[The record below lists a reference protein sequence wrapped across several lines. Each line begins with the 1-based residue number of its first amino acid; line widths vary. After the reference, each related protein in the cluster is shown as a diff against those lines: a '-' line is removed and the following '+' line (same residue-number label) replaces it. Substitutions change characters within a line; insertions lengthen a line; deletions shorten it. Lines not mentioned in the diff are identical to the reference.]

1 MLKVLI
7 NYWMESKEVVEIA
20 IFNRKLINFG
30 IIKAFKKAPI
40 LSSAVLQSLELPF
53 RYVILI
59 LYKTTARKPFIN
71 KQH

>member
-7 NYWMESKEVVEIA
+7 NYWMVSKRVVEIA
-20 IFNRKLINFG
+20 IFNRKLISFG
-30 IIKAFKKAPI
+30 TIKAFIKGLI
-40 LSSAVLQSLELPF
+40 LSSAVLQSLELPS

-59 LYKTTARKPFIN
+59 LYKTTTRKPFIN